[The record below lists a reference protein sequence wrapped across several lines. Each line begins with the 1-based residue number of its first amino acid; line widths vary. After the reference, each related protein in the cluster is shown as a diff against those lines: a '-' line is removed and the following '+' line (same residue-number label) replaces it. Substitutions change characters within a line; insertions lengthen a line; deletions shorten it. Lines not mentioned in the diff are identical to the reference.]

1 MPSEPLL
8 TSILLLIMFVLLIK
22 EWSPPEVTVFITLA
36 ALMVTGILSIEEG
49 LIGFSN
55 PGVHTVAL
63 LFIIGSAAYNS
74 GVLSF
79 ISHILLSNNKKN
91 STTLIKMMIPV
102 SIISAFM
109 NNTPIVT
116 MLTPTIRSWAKK
128 QCIAPSK
135 LLIPLSYAAILGGTI
150 TLIGTSTNLVIDGL
164 LKQKG
169 LSGFS
174 MFDFIFFGIP
184 ITIAG
189 IIYISFIGHHLL
201 PNRIISEPID
211 QLNKQYIF
219 ECLVPAHSL
228 LIGKTIQKAKLRELN
243 DLFLVQI
250 QRNHKKISPPSNCE
264 VLQTGDRLI
273 FSGNA
278 SSMLATTKTKGLKLL
293 SDVDRNVTDQLKDS
307 ILIEVIVSD
316 SSPLIDK
323 KIKESYFRS
332 KYNAAIVA
340 VQRKNKKITSSIGN
354 IIVKPGDTLL
364 LITGKDFVKT
374 WSKSE
379 DFYLI
384 SPIHYQEPYQPLKI
398 KIITSV
404 LIGVILLASLQ
415 ILSILHAALIGV
427 MILFVTKSVSVS
439 DAQKALNWNV
449 LILMSS
455 SIGIGA
461 AFEKA
466 GLASIIATFFSQT
479 HAIVGLFGIAILYY
493 LTTTILTEIIN
504 NIAAAT
510 LMFPIGFSL
519 ALDLGADPL
528 VFAMIT
534 AISASCSFI
543 TPIGYQ
549 TNLIVYGPGG
559 YRFTDY
565 VKVGLPLSLLCMLIT
580 VTIAILSWG

>member
-1 MPSEPLL
+1 
-8 TSILLLIMFVLLIK
+8 MFVLLIK
-22 EWSPPEVTVFITLA
+22 EWYTPEVTVFITLA

-74 GVLSF
+74 GVLTI
-79 ISHILLSNNKKN
+79 ISNKFLSKCTKN
-91 STTLIKMMIPV
+91 STTLIRMMVPV

-128 QCIAPSK
+128 QYIAPSK
-135 LLIPLSYAAILGGTI
+135 FLIPLSYAAILGGTI

-174 MFDFIFFGIP
+174 MFDFIYFGIP

-189 IIYISFIGHHLL
+189 IFYISFFGHYLL
-201 PNRIISEPID
+201 PNRTITDPVD

-219 ECLVPAHSL
+219 ECIVPAQSL
-228 LIGKTIQKAKLRELN
+228 LIGKTLQKAKLRELHY
-243 DLFLVQI
+243 LFLIQI
-250 QRNHKKISPPSNCE
+250 HRHNKKISPPSTFE
-264 VLQTGDRLI
+264 VIQTGDKLI

-278 SSMLATTKTKGLKLL
+278 SSMLSLTKTKGLKLL
-293 SDVDRNVTDQLKDS
+293 SDVGRNVTDQLKDS
-307 ILIEVIVSD
+307 LLIEVIVSD

-323 KIKESYFRS
+323 KIKESHFRS

-340 VQRKNKKITSSIGN
+340 VQRKQKKITSSIGN
-354 IIVKPGDTLL
+354 FIVRPGDTLL
-364 LITGKDFVKT
+364 LLTGEDFIKT
-374 WSKSE
+374 WSTSE

-384 SPIHYQEPYQPLKI
+384 SPVDYQKPNYPNKI
-398 KIITSV
+398 YIINSV
-404 LIGVILLASLQ
+404 LIGVILFASFQL
-415 ILSILHAALIGV
+415 LSILHAALIGV
-427 MILFVTKSVSVS
+427 IILFLTKSVSVS
-439 DAQKALNWNV
+439 DAKKAINWNV
-449 LILMSS
+449 LVLMSS

-466 GLASIIATFFSQT
+466 GLASTIATFFSQT
-479 HAIVGLFGIAILYY
+479 HTIVGLFGIAILYY
-493 LTTTILTEIIN
+493 VTTTILTEIIN

-519 ALDLGADPL
+519 ATELGADPL
-528 VFAMIT
+528 LFAMIT

-565 VKVGLPLSLLCMLIT
+565 VKVGIPLSLLCMIIT
-580 VTIAILSWG
+580 VTIAVLYWG